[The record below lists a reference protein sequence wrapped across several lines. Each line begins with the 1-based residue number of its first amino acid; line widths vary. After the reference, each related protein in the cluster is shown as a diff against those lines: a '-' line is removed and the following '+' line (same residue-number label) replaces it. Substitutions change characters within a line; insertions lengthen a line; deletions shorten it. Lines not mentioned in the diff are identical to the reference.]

1 MSKLVKQ
8 TELELKEKIMDALG
22 RAVAD
27 GVLDE
32 APLPAFII
40 EVPKERQNGDYSTNV
55 AMAGCQGIPQG
66 APGDRPGHCG
76 STGSGRYSV

>member
-27 GVLDE
+27 GVITQTALSKF
-32 APLPAFII
+32 PN
-40 EVPKERQNGDYSTNV
+40 R
-55 AMAGCQGIPQG
+55 
-66 APGDRPGHCG
+66 
-76 STGSGRYSV
+76 

>member
-27 GVLDE
+27 GVE
-32 APLPAFII
+32 KKRSERISTPGSPSTFICLHLLLY
-40 EVPKERQNGDYSTNV
+40 NSTK
-55 AMAGCQGIPQG
+55 
-66 APGDRPGHCG
+66 
-76 STGSGRYSV
+76 YK

>member
-27 GVLDE
+27 GVLDLSLIHISE
-32 APLPAFII
+32 P
-40 EVPKERQNGDYSTNV
+40 T
-55 AMAGCQGIPQG
+55 
-66 APGDRPGHCG
+66 RP
-76 STGSGRYSV
+76 Y

>member
-40 EVPKERQNGDYSTNV
+40 EVPKER
-55 AMAGCQGIPQG
+55 
-66 APGDRPGHCG
+66 
-76 STGSGRYSV
+76 

>member
-40 EVPKERQNGDYSTNV
+40 EVPKERQNGWNS
-55 AMAGCQGIPQG
+55 ARASEKMA
-66 APGDRPGHCG
+66 
-76 STGSGRYSV
+76 SK

>member
-55 AMAGCQGIPQG
+55 AMAGAKAFHKAP
-66 APGDRPGHCG
+66 PGDRPGHCG
-76 STGSGRYSV
+76 STGSGRYCV